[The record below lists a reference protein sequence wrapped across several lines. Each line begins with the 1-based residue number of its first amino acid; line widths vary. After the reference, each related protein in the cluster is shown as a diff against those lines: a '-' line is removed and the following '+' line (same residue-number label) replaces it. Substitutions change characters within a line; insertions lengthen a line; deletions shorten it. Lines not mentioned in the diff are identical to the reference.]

1 MNVEDMN
8 EGTSEFER
16 QVRALLNDSV
26 ERMPAAVRSQLTQAR
41 YAALATRPF
50 WQRSLVRHWAPAG
63 AAAVRAVNP
72 HMRVPALVAPRGE
85 HPAVSPIA
93 SAMPEDM
100 ELLADSDALQLSNDQ
115 DLDADFYE
123 WAAGEAQGAAAPSL
137 GT

>member
-8 EGTSEFER
+8 EGMSEFER
-16 QVRALLNDSV
+16 QVRQLLNDSV

-63 AAAVRAVNP
+63 AAAVLAVLL
-72 HMRVPALVAPRGE
+72 LVAPRGE

-100 ELLADSDALQLSNDQ
+100 VLLADSDALQLGNDQ

>member
-8 EGTSEFER
+8 QGTSEFER
-16 QVRALLNDSV
+16 QVRQLLNDSV

-63 AAAVRAVNP
+63 AAAVLAVLL
-72 HMRVPALVAPRGE
+72 LVVPRGE

>member
-16 QVRALLNDSV
+16 HVRELLNDSV
-26 ERMPAAVRSQLTQAR
+26 EHMPAAARSRLTQAR
-41 YAALATRPF
+41 YAALAARPF

-63 AAAVRAVNP
+63 AAAVLAVLL
-72 HMRVPALVAPRGE
+72 LVAPRGE
-85 HPAVSPIA
+85 HAVVSPLA
-93 SAMPEDM
+93 SAMPEDL
-100 ELLADSDALQLSNDQ
+100 ELLADGDALQLSKDQ

-123 WAAGEAQGAAAPSL
+123 WAAGEAQGAPAPSL

>member
-8 EGTSEFER
+8 AGTSELER
-16 QVRALLNDSV
+16 HARQLLNDSV
-26 ERMPAAVRSQLTQAR
+26 ERMPAAVRSRLTQAR
-41 YAALATRPF
+41 YAALAARPF

-63 AAAVRAVNP
+63 AAAVLAVLLLIAP
-72 HMRVPALVAPRGE
+72 HGE
-85 HPAVSPIA
+85 HPAVSPLAI
-93 SAMPEDM
+93 AMPEDL
-100 ELLADSDALQLSNDQ
+100 ELLADGDALQLSKDQ

>member
-1 MNVEDMN
+1 
-8 EGTSEFER
+8 
-16 QVRALLNDSV
+16 
-26 ERMPAAVRSQLTQAR
+26 MPAAVRSQLTQAR

-63 AAAVRAVNP
+63 AAAVLAVLL
-72 HMRVPALVAPRGE
+72 LVAPRGE

>member
-8 EGTSEFER
+8 QGTSEFER
-16 QVRALLNDSV
+16 QVRQLLNDSV

-63 AAAVRAVNP
+63 AAAVLAVLL
-72 HMRVPALVAPRGE
+72 LVAPRGE
-85 HPAVSPIA
+85 HSAVSPIA